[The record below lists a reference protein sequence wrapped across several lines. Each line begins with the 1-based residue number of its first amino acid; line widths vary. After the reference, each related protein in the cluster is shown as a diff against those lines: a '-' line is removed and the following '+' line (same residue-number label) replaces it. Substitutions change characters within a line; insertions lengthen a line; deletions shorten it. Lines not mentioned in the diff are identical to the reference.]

1 MNVTAGRVSADS
13 TKVRRLSGQAP
24 IKSCARP
31 ARSDPGV
38 DGQIHKKTAANG
50 VRVISGHAGAG
61 AESIISVYFQGKS
74 QTKLRRITETRR
86 AFENVNLI
94 WDRVVTLN
102 GDHPSSSQ
110 MCDDVVS
117 DGLLSCGPVGV
128 DRGQ

>member
-1 MNVTAGRVSADS
+1 MVMNVTAGRVSADS

-61 AESIISVYFQGKS
+61 AESIISVS
-74 QTKLRRITETRR
+74 IPR
-86 AFENVNLI
+86 
-94 WDRVVTLN
+94 WPVVVVDVEGVIV
-102 GDHPSSSQ
+102 GDPIVPPRSKK
-110 MCDDVVS
+110 VI
-117 DGLLSCGPVGV
+117 P
-128 DRGQ
+128 R

>member
-13 TKVRRLSGQAP
+13 TKVRRLPGQAP

-61 AESIISVYFQGKS
+61 AESIISV
-74 QTKLRRITETRR
+74 KLRCVTVPHARMLSDCTDMLAIASRFRTAARTPDWEPSPGVADGAR
-86 AFENVNLI
+86 A
-94 WDRVVTLN
+94 R
-102 GDHPSSSQ
+102 S
-110 MCDDVVS
+110 
-117 DGLLSCGPVGV
+117 
-128 DRGQ
+128 GQGNRHG

>member
-13 TKVRRLSGQAP
+13 TKVRRLPGQAP

-61 AESIISVYFQGKS
+61 AESIISVNPESWTHGSSEQRQRWF
-74 QTKLRRITETRR
+74 ETGRSGG
-86 AFENVNLI
+86 VNA
-94 WDRVVTLN
+94 
-102 GDHPSSSQ
+102 
-110 MCDDVVS
+110 CDTFAVAAGS
-117 DGLLSCGPVGV
+117 L
-128 DRGQ
+128 

>member
-1 MNVTAGRVSADS
+1 MVMNVTAGRVSADS

-61 AESIISVYFQGKS
+61 AESIISVWG
-74 QTKLRRITETRR
+74 
-86 AFENVNLI
+86 
-94 WDRVVTLN
+94 VTLLVD
-102 GDHPSSSQ
+102 GRYQEGTTGRDVYESQ
-110 MCDDVVS
+110 EVH
-117 DGLLSCGPVGV
+117 
-128 DRGQ
+128 

>member
-1 MNVTAGRVSADS
+1 MVMNVTAGRVSADS

-61 AESIISVYFQGKS
+61 AESIISVYEVDPSVGCVGQA
-74 QTKLRRITETRR
+74 LRAWGSRSVTSSTWLVSTAWAR
-86 AFENVNLI
+86 A
-94 WDRVVTLN
+94 RT
-102 GDHPSSSQ
+102 SS
-110 MCDDVVS
+110 
-117 DGLLSCGPVGV
+117 P
-128 DRGQ
+128 R

>member
-1 MNVTAGRVSADS
+1 MVMNVTAGRVSADS

-61 AESIISVYFQGKS
+61 AESIISVLLPAG
-74 QTKLRRITETRR
+74 
-86 AFENVNLI
+86 VLI
-94 WDRVVTLN
+94 VVDVEGPSWD
-102 GDHPSSSQ
+102 D
-110 MCDDVVS
+110 
-117 DGLLSCGPVGV
+117 LLFPARSKEEIP
-128 DRGQ
+128 R

>member
-1 MNVTAGRVSADS
+1 MVMNVTAGRVSADS

-61 AESIISVYFQGKS
+61 AESIISVWSRRRSRHRLDAALSMAVTKS
-74 QTKLRRITETRR
+74 PLVAR
-86 AFENVNLI
+86 
-94 WDRVVTLN
+94 
-102 GDHPSSSQ
+102 
-110 MCDDVVS
+110 
-117 DGLLSCGPVGV
+117 
-128 DRGQ
+128 

>member
-13 TKVRRLSGQAP
+13 TKVRRLPGQAP

-61 AESIISVYFQGKS
+61 AESIISVKS
-74 QTKLRRITETRR
+74 
-86 AFENVNLI
+86 ASAGAGSAVPVPA
-94 WDRVVTLN
+94 DRGASNTQASIRSVVKQVA
-102 GDHPSSSQ
+102 PSSR
-110 MCDDVVS
+110 VEN
-117 DGLLSCGPVGV
+117 GLWPV
-128 DRGQ
+128 RPS

>member
-13 TKVRRLSGQAP
+13 TKVRRLPGQAP

-61 AESIISVYFQGKS
+61 AESIISVDFLN
-74 QTKLRRITETRR
+74 T
-86 AFENVNLI
+86 V
-94 WDRVVTLN
+94 RVSCC
-102 GDHPSSSQ
+102 DYAAASSGIATSS
-110 MCDDVVS
+110 VS
-117 DGLLSCGPVGV
+117 AVRSFMECSLK
-128 DRGQ
+128 

>member
-1 MNVTAGRVSADS
+1 MVMNVTAGRVSADS

-61 AESIISVYFQGKS
+61 AESIISVYDPV
-74 QTKLRRITETRR
+74 I
-86 AFENVNLI
+86 
-94 WDRVVTLN
+94 VTVSL
-102 GDHPSSSQ
+102 P
-110 MCDDVVS
+110 DVGAVI
-117 DGLLSCGPVGV
+117 G
-128 DRGQ
+128 

>member
-13 TKVRRLSGQAP
+13 TKVRRLPGQAP

-61 AESIISVYFQGKS
+61 AESIISVY
-74 QTKLRRITETRR
+74 
-86 AFENVNLI
+86 AV
-94 WDRVVTLN
+94 RVIVPR
-102 GDHPSSSQ
+102 H
-110 MCDDVVS
+110 VV
-117 DGLLSCGPVGV
+117 GT
-128 DRGQ
+128 

>member
-1 MNVTAGRVSADS
+1 MVMNVTAGRVSADS

-61 AESIISVYFQGKS
+61 AESTISEVIMRAS
-74 QTKLRRITETRR
+74 APDPRRRWAAR
-86 AFENVNLI
+86 
-94 WDRVVTLN
+94 
-102 GDHPSSSQ
+102 
-110 MCDDVVS
+110 C
-117 DGLLSCGPVGV
+117 
-128 DRGQ
+128 